1 MSYEDRVQELTYTT
15 PSGAV
20 LTCLYHEVPMKIDLR
35 GREWGFPG
43 LDGDYIQRTG
53 VGSRVFRVECI
64 FAGPDHDRD
73 ANNFENGI
81 LERGLGKLQPPYGV
95 PLTVIPFGDF
105 ERLTRLVEGVN
116 TTLITVSFYQTI
128 DISAPRVGTN
138 AIGTVRA
145 KTAIFEDTQSK
156 GFARALD
163 VKSAQKELRAKN
175 FFETALD
182 TVKKGT
188 DIAMGVQRAQR
199 SAMQLQINRVN
210 AALTT
215 LVGNPLKVAF
225 EAIQLAKLPGLA
237 LAALA
242 RRVAGYGNMIAGMLG
257 LSGNTSPL
265 PAQSRNELAITDL
278 IVSGSVSGMATAVT
292 EERYNTREEALS
304 FAISLRTQADYVR
317 TWRDDQTALV
327 LSDSADGSDLVD
339 TSDSAAALDDVVAAA
354 IDLLVASSLDLP
366 IRKTTTLTEPRGSLE
381 LCAELYGSVEAD
393 VYEGFIRVNRFTGSE
408 ILEIPTGR
416 QVVSYG

>member
-15 PSGAV
+15 PGGAV
-20 LTCLYHEVPMKIDLR
+20 LSCLYHEVPMKIELR

-64 FAGPDHDRD
+64 FAGPDHDTD
-73 ANNFENGI
+73 AENFENGI
-81 LERGLGKLQPPYGV
+81 LERGLGKFQPPYGK
-95 PLTVIPFGDF
+95 PLTVVPFGDY

-116 TTLITVSFYQTI
+116 TSIITVSFYQTI

-138 AIGTVRA
+138 AIGTVRS
-145 KTAIFEDTQSK
+145 KTAVFQATQSK
-156 GFARALD
+156 GFSRAID
-163 VKSAQKELRAKN
+163 VKSTQKELRAKN
-175 FFETALD
+175 FFEKSLD

-199 SAMQLQINRVN
+199 SVMQLQISRVN
-210 AALTT
+210 AALTA
-215 LVGNPLKVAF
+215 LVGDPLKVAF
-225 EAIQLAKLPGLA
+225 EAIQLTILPA
-237 LAALA
+237 NAAFALA

-265 PAQSRNELAITDL
+265 PAQSRNEFAITDL
-278 IVSGSVSGMATAVT
+278 MASGSVSGLATAVT
-292 EERYNTREEALS
+292 EERYRTREEALS

-317 TWRDDQTALV
+317 VWRDDQTALV
-327 LSDSADGSDLVD
+327 LADSADESDLVD

-354 IDLLVASSLDLP
+354 IDLLVASALDLP
-366 IRKTTTLTEPRGSLE
+366 ISKTTTLTETRGSLE
-381 LCAELYGSVEAD
+381 LCAELYGSVEAE
-393 VYEGFIRVNRFTGSE
+393 VYENFIRTNRFTGQE
-408 ILEIPTGR
+408 ILEIPAGR
-416 QVVSYG
+416 KVVSYG